1 MKETTVYESED
12 GRRFE
17 SADECLQWEQA
28 LVQIRKIRQK
38 LWEAKAHHMRTV
50 KLFGEDYIRGEIGS
64 ECTDDCDLYDTQGE
78 GMVEGEIAARLGNL
92 RSVVPAE
99 AIAYLDFIKRSYEFA
114 FGDYD
119 V

>member
-28 LVQIRKIRQK
+28 LVHIRKIRQK

-50 KLFGEDYIRGEIGS
+50 KLYGEDYIRGEIGS
-64 ECTDDCDLYDTQGE
+64 ECTDDCDLYDAQGE
-78 GMVEGEIAARLGNL
+78 GKVEGEIAARIGNL
-92 RSVVPAE
+92 RGVVPAE

-114 FGDYD
+114 FGD
-119 V
+119 